1 LIKAGV
7 SVQVVSH
14 DWWTYQLV
22 SGAGGVVFYD
32 SYPSL
37 YYRQHEN
44 NLVGMN
50 ATWLARLKRMRLLWQ
65 GTFRE
70 WNNINIKELKK
81 LGDVLTPENKK
92 TLELFKQSRS
102 KPLLLRLILIKKS
115 GIYRQTLLGN
125 LGLIAAAAL
134 GKI

>member
-1 LIKAGV
+1 
-7 SVQVVSH
+7 
-14 DWWTYQLV
+14 
-22 SGAGGVVFYD
+22 
-32 SYPSL
+32 
-37 YYRQHEN
+37 
-44 NLVGMN
+44 
-50 ATWLARLKRMRLLWQ
+50 MRLLWQ